1 MHSDDAV
8 RARPVALTIAGS
20 DSGGGAGI
28 QADLRVFHRLG
39 AFGTSA
45 VTAVTAQNL
54 QGVTA
59 VAGLDPAIVRAQIE
73 AVLGGFE
80 VGAIKTGMLWS
91 AAIVETVAGALA
103 GSGIPLVVD
112 PVLVATSG
120 ALLLQPDA
128 IASYRTHLI
137 PHAALVTPNFDEA
150 AVLLQCERI
159 DENRQREAAAELA
172 DTLGVPVLLKGGHAT
187 ADPLDVL
194 VAGGRSHAWRH
205 PRLRG
210 VNSHGSGCML
220 AAAIAALVATGAPL
234 VDAVEQAL
242 AFVHDALV
250 KTCVPTGAEPL
261 ADVER
266 AVVDRAALTSIGQP

>member
-1 MHSDDAV
+1 MLSDDAP

-45 VTAVTAQNL
+45 ITAVTAQNL

-59 VAGLDPAIVRAQIE
+59 VAGLEPSIVRAQID
-73 AVLGGFE
+73 AVLRGFH

-103 GSGIPLVVD
+103 GSRIPLVVD

-128 IASYRTHLI
+128 IASYRAHLI
-137 PHAALVTPNFDEA
+137 PNAALVTPNFDEA
-150 AVLLQCERI
+150 AVLLQRQRI
-159 DENRQREAAAELA
+159 DETRQREAAAELA
-172 DTLGVPVLLKGGHAT
+172 RSLGVPVLLKGGHAA

-194 VAGGRSHAWRH
+194 VAGGRLHAWRH

-220 AAAIAALVATGAPL
+220 AAAIAAHLATGAPL
-234 VDAVEQAL
+234 VDAVEHGL
-242 AFVHDALV
+242 AFVHDALA
-250 KTCVPTGAEPL
+250 KTCTPDGAEPL

-266 AVVDRAALTSIGQP
+266 AAADRSVLTSS